1 VNWWVRSVKKV
12 PSSEF
17 GVKSYQF
24 LEKLRITNTS
34 HGSRSVVEK
43 KEARS
48 IVSTGYGTKAYLH
61 QTNHPQWTREELF
74 EEGMGLAFFRN
85 GVQYI

>member
-1 VNWWVRSVKKV
+1 MESVKKV

-34 HGSRSVVEK
+34 HESRRVVEK
-43 KEARS
+43 KKRFAP
-48 IVSTGYGTKAYLH
+48 L
-61 QTNHPQWTREELF
+61 
-74 EEGMGLAFFRN
+74 
-85 GVQYI
+85 

>member
-1 VNWWVRSVKKV
+1 
-12 PSSEF
+12 
-17 GVKSYQF
+17 
-24 LEKLRITNTS
+24 
-34 HGSRSVVEK
+34 VVEK

-48 IVSTGYGTKAYLH
+48 IVSTGYGTKAYLQ
-61 QTNHPQWTREELF
+61 QTNHPQWTGEELF